1 MKMLKKL
8 IAGLAVGGLVAGV
21 SLQAQ
26 AVELLR
32 FSHIASRDNTWHKG
46 AEEFARQVEALTKGE
61 VKVEIFPNSE
71 LGSERETLEGIPLG
85 MADITLS
92 GDSMAQWAPE
102 IGITSQ
108 LFLFRDAAH
117 VEKFMQSN
125 IQKQIDEELIKK
137 AGLRPL
143 TYFVRGP
150 RYLTS
155 NKPIKSIAD
164 AQGLKIRIPTVPV
177 FVKSWEAIGA
187 KPVTMAFAEVFG
199 ALQQGAVDA
208 QENPLALIENAKLHE
223 VQKYLNKT
231 AHVRQ
236 AILMVIGE
244 QRFQS
249 LKPEHQDAIRKAAEI
264 AHKYEAE
271 LFVKEEDA
279 IAERLK
285 SKGMEFVDTDISG
298 FKDAVKD
305 VLRKNFPDLVKYQ
318 EEIEKM

>member
-1 MKMLKKL
+1 MNSIKKIVASL
-8 IAGLAVGGLVAGV
+8 MVGSVVAGGAF
-21 SLQAQ
+21 SAQ
-26 AVELLR
+26 AAEILR
-32 FSHIASRDNTWHKG
+32 FSHIAARDNTWHLA
-46 AEEFARQVEALTKGE
+46 AEEFGRQVEKMTNGE
-61 VKVEIFPNSE
+61 VKVEVFPNSE

-102 IGITSQ
+102 INITSQ
-108 LFLFRDAAH
+108 LFLFRDDAH
-117 VEKFMQSN
+117 VEKFMQSD
-125 IQKQIDEELIKK
+125 IEKRIEEQLVEK
-137 AGLRPL
+137 AGLRTL

-155 NKPIKSIAD
+155 NKPIKSIDD
-164 AQGLKIRIPTVPV
+164 AKGLKIRIPTVPV
-177 FVKSWEAIGA
+177 YVKSWEAIGA

-199 ALQQGAVDA
+199 GLQQGAVDA
-208 QENPLALIENAKLHE
+208 QENPLALIESAKLYE
-223 VQKYLNKT
+223 VQKYLNRT

-244 QRFQS
+244 ERFKS
-249 LKPEHQDAIRKAAEI
+249 LKPEHQEAIKKAARI
-264 AHKYEAE
+264 AHDYEHE
-271 LFVKEEDA
+271 LFLKEETA

-285 SKGMEFVDTDISG
+285 AKGVEFVDTDISG

-305 VLRKNFPDLVKYQ
+305 VLRKDFQYLVKDQ

>member
-1 MKMLKKL
+1 MAAIRKMVTGLMVGGL
-8 IAGLAVGGLVAGV
+8 IAGI
-21 SLQAQ
+21 SLPTQATE
-26 AVELLR
+26 VLR

-46 AEEFARQVEALTKGE
+46 AEEFARQVEALTSGE

-102 IGITSQ
+102 INITSQ
-108 LFLFRDAAH
+108 LFLFRDMEH
-117 VEKFMQSN
+117 VQKFMQSD
-125 IQKQIDEELIKK
+125 IQKRIDEELVKK

-143 TYFVRGP
+143 TYFIRGP

-155 NKPIKSIAD
+155 NKPIKSIDD
-164 AQGLKIRIPTVPV
+164 AKGLKIRIPTVPV

-208 QENPLALIENAKLHE
+208 QENPLALIESAKLYE

-231 AHVRQ
+231 AHVQR

-249 LKPEHQDAIRKAAEI
+249 LKPEHQEAVRKAAQI
-264 AHKYEAE
+264 AHEYEHD
-271 LFVKEEDA
+271 LFQKEEAA

-285 SKGMEFVDTDISG
+285 EKGVEFIETDISG

-305 VLRKNFPDLVKYQ
+305 VLKQNFKELVTYQ